1 MVLWFDTSVNGAVP
15 VDSLINEEKADV
27 IGVVKAI
34 DLWFIK
40 QVFASIICNVFAS
53 HFSELIVSWV
63 LRVFFVVG
71 VTFISLRRWIT
82 YTSFTVHIMLE
93 PSSPSVETREKLF
106 SNTASSDTEWTPIT
120 RLLVNGV
127 GFEFRKVFVPWVC
140 LTFTVRDFGS
150 WFHLINSRVIPVFS
164 STSNCLSTVWL
175 LVAIV
180 FGN

>member
-27 IGVVKAI
+27 IGVVKV